1 MEEIKKSAHY
11 LFIND
16 SEYNKDKNFYD
27 FLLDLVLYDSSQINF
42 NYISSLF
49 SNTIINLINEIPT
62 YILCTFCNFVS
73 FILIFF
79 FHLLKLTDPHGN
91 ELIYLCKIMSFF
103 LPFYL
108 FTGIIGLF
116 PFHLL
121 ENKNNPKN
129 IILGNLCLFFGVI
142 IKNGLHLLLIH
153 IFNNN
158 HVIYWIK
165 GLLFLISSFLYI
177 IFLYKK
183 IPKKY
188 IIIFINILKVN

>member
-1 MEEIKKSAHY
+1 MLFSILHFYALSEINGIIFSLLEEIKKSAHY
-11 LFIND
+11 LFMND

-91 ELIYLCKIMSFF
+91 ELIYLCKIVSFF

-108 FTGIIGLF
+108 FTEYYF
-116 PFHLL
+116 RKFMS
-121 ENKNNPKN
+121 
-129 IILGNLCLFFGVI
+129 
-142 IKNGLHLLLIH
+142 
-153 IFNNN
+153 
-158 HVIYWIK
+158 Y
-165 GLLFLISSFLYI
+165 
-177 IFLYKK
+177 
-183 IPKKY
+183 
-188 IIIFINILKVN
+188 